1 MKNILKIKHES
12 ALIIMDRT
20 FAKKAENTRSEEYT
34 HLQKIRQ
41 DYPTYEVITK
51 TIKKNEKKE
60 SYKGLTYE
68 YMRHYIR
75 SYEPITT
82 RKGVLDELETLID
95 ISRCH
100 SQRYPVIKQWFLNK
114 YPVVEKFG
122 MPKLE
127 SDEISLE
134 EPIENSEKAA

>member
-1 MKNILKIKHES
+1 MKNTLKIKHETE
-12 ALIIMDRT
+12 LIIMDRT
-20 FAKKAENTRSEEYT
+20 FAKKAENTRSEEYM

-41 DYPTYEVITK
+41 DYPTYRVIIK
-51 TIKKNEKKE
+51 TIKKNETKE

-68 YMRHYIR
+68 YMRHYIET
-75 SYEPITT
+75 YEPEVT
-82 RKGVLDELETLID
+82 RKNVLNEFKTQIE

-100 SQRYPVIKQWFLNK
+100 SKRYPVIKKWFLNK

-122 MPKLE
+122 MPNIE